1 MDQIKASENKA
12 DLLSAVMAR
21 AILVMACAL
30 PLFIVFKVYRNL
42 ESLNDKKFK
51 NYWGFI
57 YIDLKRDTVYQA
69 SFHGVFMVRR
79 IVYAVILV

>member
-30 PLFIVFKVYRNL
+30 PLFIVFKVYRNI
-42 ESLNDKKFK
+42 ESLNDKKF
-51 NYWGFI
+51 
-57 YIDLKRDTVYQA
+57 
-69 SFHGVFMVRR
+69 
-79 IVYAVILV
+79 